1 MDYYGS
7 KHLFQQLY
15 NNKKTMVSTYMAF
28 HLHVSARNGLFQE
41 VVIKVKSSYGY
52 FY

>member
-15 NNKKTMVSTYMAF
+15 NNKKKIVGTYMAF
-28 HLHVSARNGLFQE
+28 YLLVSAHNGLFQGGGGY
-41 VVIKVKSSYGY
+41 KS
-52 FY
+52 